1 MNLSELQS
9 EVQDW
14 CDYNF
19 GDERGLQIS
28 KDPLIGCMEELGE
41 LAHSVLKQ
49 SQGIR
54 GTAEEHEAAG
64 QDSVGDL
71 VIYLASFC
79 ARRGW
84 NIADCV
90 GNAWDVVKQRNWKFS
105 PITGEV
111 PAIQDGCT

>member
-1 MNLSELQS
+1 MNLTELQR

-28 KDPLIGCMEELGE
+28 KDPLIGVMEELGE

-54 GTAEEHEAAG
+54 GTDSQHEADGKDA
-64 QDSVGDL
+64 VGDL
-71 VIYLASFC
+71 IIYLASFC
-79 ARRGW
+79 ARRDW

-90 GNAWDVVKQRNWKFS
+90 GNAWDVVKLRNWR
-105 PITGEV
+105 ENAV
-111 PAIQDGCT
+111 DGKVEIPCDT